1 MKKGFLLLFTFA
13 AALSCSTVHADPV
26 DYSDG
31 IVSFQYDD
39 AYNGSIMRSYI
50 DYNDSVSATYYIDS
64 QMKSDETDTDYNSA
78 QIYIGDF
85 GESWAQDN
93 FLNESLK
100 ADTIEKNTVTS
111 FELPYERTL
120 DMTDGTTCYQKYFG
134 NYDNLGVVLSLTTN
148 NENSDHY
155 TFCKTI
161 FDSVEIADQF
171 FESGFE
177 NIEDVPFIVYNNG
190 IYSSKIQPYLEQT
203 VNICDAFLQF
213 KIDDTEAWRRI
224 SAIKDVIETD
234 FSDSDYICDQ
244 NVSLLFPNEMDF
256 TLGDDGEII
265 RCKEYLLNA
274 IDSVDKD

>member
-1 MKKGFLLLFTFA
+1 MKKGFLLLFTFT
-13 AALSCSTVHADPV
+13 AALSCTAVHADPV

-39 AYNGSIMRSYI
+39 AYNGSIIRSYI

-120 DMTDGTTCYQKYFG
+120 DMTDGTTRYQKYFG

-148 NENSDHY
+148 NESSDHH
-155 TFCKTI
+155 TFCKTV

-190 IYSSKIQPYLEQT
+190 IYSSKIQPYLEQA